1 MVGKSEMLLWGS
13 ECGPDIEERVAAAW
27 EKAEPWGLEGRREGG
42 CGRSTEGEK
51 HSEAGLLRGRQTD
64 QALKHCD
71 IYPINNPFQWLCL
84 SLDIPLLS
92 PTSFGAQL
100 KCPLLWEA
108 FGACPL
114 SLKGELS
121 SPRNCGLL
129 VLASS
134 SPFAGSAMEEW
145 AKQGWGFVRWA
156 CREAT
161 WS

>member
-1 MVGKSEMLLWGS
+1 M
-13 ECGPDIEERVAAAW
+13 AAAW
-27 EKAEPWGLEGRREGG
+27 EKAKPWGLEGRREGG

-84 SLDIPLLS
+84 PLDIPLLS
-92 PTSFGAQL
+92 PSSFGAQL
-100 KCPLLWEA
+100 MCPLLWEA
-108 FGACPL
+108 FDAFSGKL
-114 SLKGELS
+114 FREVSTSLKGELS

-145 AKQGWGFVRWA
+145 AKQGWGFVR
-156 CREAT
+156 
-161 WS
+161 